1 MRVVESF
8 QIEGELAFRAANL
21 SAHGA
26 HCAPKAIL
34 WLSNKIYSFENF
46 TKASQGANFFLVK
59 TKQFKV
65 SVQKCE
71 AHLRTK
77 KFVGWFV
84 IVLGLF

>member
-34 WLSNKIYSFENF
+34 SGQVHACQWLSNKIYSFENF
-46 TKASQGANFFLVK
+46 TKASQGANFFLVR

-65 SVQKCE
+65 SVQ
-71 AHLRTK
+71 T
-77 KFVGWFV
+77 
-84 IVLGLF
+84 